1 MVPLLVP
8 LPPPPLPPVPPL
20 PDALPPPPLTM
31 PLPPPP
37 DPPDPPP
44 LEMPLPLEVPLLER
58 VGAGETGCVVT
69 TGRGVETG
77 CVDVTGRES
86 ATLRVGETVRLGET
100 VAPELLGLEIWGALT
115 WAARVEPDGTRR
127 VCRCADEAIRADL
140 CLGFDWA
147 VAMSL
152 GVAVGLCEG
161 TGGGELAG
169 ATG

>member
-1 MVPLLVP
+1 MPALSGCAP
-8 LPPPPLPPVPPL
+8 ATAAD
-20 PDALPPPPLTM
+20 DAAPAAAGSTGSAAV
-31 PLPPPP
+31 
-37 DPPDPPP
+37 
-44 LEMPLPLEVPLLER
+44 EMPLPLEVPLLDR

-100 VAPELLGLEIWGALT
+100 VACELLGLEIWGALT
-115 WAARVEPDGTRR
+115 WAARVEPDGARR
-127 VCRCADEAIRADL
+127 VCLCADEAIRTDF

-147 VAMSL
+147 VAMSS

-161 TGGGELAG
+161 TGGGELGGAAG
-169 ATG
+169 